1 MASTR
6 MFKWPRNPLNS
17 DPVQHLSAFFLPRRH
32 RSTDGEFGTFWQGQ
46 LDPLI
51 YSCLASFPHVGAKLR
66 VYSYDS
72 NCELP
77 PGVELVDARTIC
89 RDETLVGRYI
99 AEGQRSFAKFA
110 NLFRYRMIRQTGLCW
125 VDTDI
130 LCLRRPDFS
139 SSPMVFG
146 RQLEPSH
153 SWSINNAVLKLPP
166 QHPIL
171 RDLIK
176 RATAVVDV
184 DQPWGII
191 GPSLLTELTKK
202 HRIDH
207 HARDIQAFYPVPS
220 GDCWKPLLPE
230 ACGEIRGATRA
241 ADFLHLWHESFRRHG
256 LDKWAAPPV
265 GSFLHE
271 VCQDLGTL
279 PRFRRTSSEAE
290 LKALIADI
298 AA

>member
-1 MASTR
+1 
-6 MFKWPRNPLNS
+6 MFNWHLTPLNS
-17 DPVQHLSAFFLPRRH
+17 DRIQRLRDLLLPRRQP
-32 RSTDGEFGTFWQGQ
+32 SIEGEFATFWQGP

-51 YSCLASFPHVGAKLR
+51 YSCLASFAHVGAHLR
-66 VYSYDS
+66 VYSYDRD
-72 NCELP
+72 CEVP
-77 PGVELVDARTIC
+77 SGVELADARSIC
-89 RDETLVGRYI
+89 ANETLVGRYI
-99 AEGQRSFAKFA
+99 ADGRQSFAKFS

-125 VDTDI
+125 VDTDM

-139 SSPMVFG
+139 TSPIVFG

-153 SWSINNAVLKLPP
+153 GWTINSAVLKLPQ

-176 RATAVVDV
+176 RATAVVDL

-191 GPSLLTELTKK
+191 GPALLTEMAQK

-220 GDCWKPLLPE
+220 DDCWKPLLPE
-230 ACGEIRGATRA
+230 ACSEIRAATHA

-256 LDKWAAPPV
+256 LDKWAAPPP

-271 VCQDLGTL
+271 VCQELGTL
-279 PRFRRTSSEAE
+279 SRFHRTSSEAE
-290 LKALIADI
+290 VRAFVAQI

>member
-1 MASTR
+1 
-6 MFKWPRNPLNS
+6 MFKWHLNPLNS
-17 DPVQHLSAFFLPRRH
+17 DAVQRLRDLFPPWRRP
-32 RSTDGEFGTFWQGQ
+32 STVGEFGTFWQGP

-51 YSCLASFPHVGAKLR
+51 YSCMASFPHVGARLR
-66 VYSYDS
+66 VYSYDPV
-72 NCELP
+72 CEVP
-77 PGVELVDARTIC
+77 SGVELADARAIC
-89 RDETLVGRYI
+89 PNETLVGRYI
-99 AEGQRSFAKFA
+99 ANGRQSFAKFS

-125 VDTDI
+125 VDTDM

-139 SSPMVFG
+139 TSPIVFG
-146 RQLEPSH
+146 RQMEASH
-153 SWSINNAVLKLPP
+153 SWSINNAMLKLPP

-176 RATAVVDV
+176 RAAAVVDI

-191 GPSLLTELTKK
+191 GPALLTELARK

-220 GDCWKPLLPE
+220 DDCWKPLLPE
-230 ACGEIRGATRA
+230 ARSEILAATRA
-241 ADFLHLWHESFRRHG
+241 TDFLHLWHESFRRHG
-256 LDKWAAPPV
+256 LDKWAAPPP

-271 VCQDLGTL
+271 VCQELGTL
-279 PRFRRTSSEAE
+279 SRFRRASSEAE
-290 LKALIADI
+290 LRAFISEI